1 MPMLY
6 PTTPDDLRR
15 RRLIVAGV
23 ASALL
28 LIAFVTYAVL
38 VHRAH
43 SPSATSTKAQAPVE
57 LTEVHDVPAVT
68 ELPELRRASD
78 PETFARQVAE
88 AIFAWNTATLV
99 SRTDHI
105 ELLIEVADPTGE
117 STPGLVSDLDNYL
130 PTQDAWVELTKYE
143 TEQWLT
149 VDSVSTPPTWA
160 DAEAQAGD
168 ELLPGTTALTIHGT
182 RHRSGIWEDEPVSS
196 EHDVAFTIFLVC
208 APSYPECHLL
218 RLSMLDKPLD

>member
-1 MPMLY
+1 MLY
-6 PTTPDDLRR
+6 PATPDHLRR

-23 ASALL
+23 AIALL
-28 LIAFVTYAVL
+28 LIALVTYAGL
-38 VHRAH
+38 VHRSH
-43 SPSATSTKAQAPVE
+43 SPSASPTKGQAPVE
-57 LTEVHDVPAVT
+57 LTEVHEVPAVT
-68 ELPELRRASD
+68 ELAELRPTSD

-88 AIFAWNTATLV
+88 AVFAWDTSTLV

-105 ELLIEVADPTGE
+105 EQLVEVADPTGE

-130 PTQDAWVELTKYE
+130 PTQDAWTELTQYE
-143 TEQWLT
+143 TQQWLT
-149 VDSVSTPPTWA
+149 VDSISTPTKWA
-160 DAEAQAGD
+160 EAQAQAGD

-182 RHRSGIWEDEPVSS
+182 RHRSGVWEGEPVSS
-196 EHDVAFTIFLVC
+196 EHDVAFTVFLVC

>member
-1 MPMLY
+1 MLY

-15 RRLIVAGV
+15 RRLIVASV
-23 ASALL
+23 ATALL

-43 SPSATSTKAQAPVE
+43 SPSATPAKGRAPVE
-57 LTEVHDVPAVT
+57 LTEVHEVPAVT
-68 ELPELRRASD
+68 ELAELRPTSD

-88 AIFAWNTATLV
+88 AIFAWETSTLV

-105 ELLIEVADPTGE
+105 EQLVDVADPTGE
-117 STPGLVSDLDNYL
+117 STPGLVSDLGNYL
-130 PTQDAWVELTKYE
+130 PTQDAWTELTKYE
-143 TEQWLT
+143 TQQWLS
-149 VDSVSTPPTWA
+149 VDSVSTPTKWA
-160 DAEAQAGD
+160 EAEAQAGD
-168 ELLPGTTALTIHGT
+168 ELLPGTTALTIRGT

-208 APSYPECHLL
+208 APSYPKCHLL
-218 RLSMLDKPLD
+218 RMSMLDKPLD

>member
-1 MPMLY
+1 MLH

-23 ASALL
+23 ATALL

-43 SPSATSTKAQAPVE
+43 SPSATSIKAEAPVE
-57 LTEVHDVPAVT
+57 LTKVRDVPPVT
-68 ELPELRRASD
+68 ELPELRRTSD
-78 PETFARQVAE
+78 PEIFARQVAE
-88 AIFAWNTATLV
+88 AMFAWDTSTLA
-99 SRTDHI
+99 SRTNHI
-105 ELLIEVADPTGE
+105 EQLVEVADPTGE

-130 PTQDAWVELTKYE
+130 PTRDAWVELTKYE
-143 TEQWLT
+143 TQQWLT
-149 VDSVSTPPTWA
+149 VNSVTTPTKWA
-160 DAEAQAGD
+160 EAQAQAGD

-182 RHRSGIWEDEPVSS
+182 RHRSGIWEGEPVSS

>member
-1 MPMLY
+1 MLY
-6 PTTPDDLRR
+6 PTTADDLRR

-23 ASALL
+23 ASTLL
-28 LIAFVTYAVL
+28 LIAFVTYTVL

-43 SPSATSTKAQAPVE
+43 SPSATSTKAQAPVG
-57 LTEVHDVPAVT
+57 LTEVHEVPAVT
-68 ELPELRRASD
+68 ELHELRPTSD

-88 AIFAWNTATLV
+88 AIFAWDTSILV

-105 ELLIEVADPTGE
+105 EQLVGVADPTGE

-143 TEQWLT
+143 TQQWLT
-149 VDSVSTPPTWA
+149 VNSVTTPTKWA
-160 DAEAQAGD
+160 EAEAQAGD

-182 RHRSGIWEDEPVSS
+182 RHRSGIWEGEPVSS
-196 EHDVAFTIFLVC
+196 EHDVAFTLFLVC

-218 RLSMLDKPLD
+218 RLSMLGKPLD

>member
-1 MPMLY
+1 MLY

-23 ASALL
+23 ATALL

-43 SPSATSTKAQAPVE
+43 SPSATSTQEQAPVA
-57 LTEVHDVPAVT
+57 LAEVHEVPVVT
-68 ELPELRRASD
+68 ELPDLRPTSD
-78 PETFARQVAE
+78 PGTFAGQVAE
-88 AIFAWNTATLV
+88 AIFSWDTSTLI

-105 ELLIEVADPTGE
+105 EQLVEVADPTGE

-130 PTQDAWVELTKYE
+130 PTQDAWIELTKYE
-143 TEQWLT
+143 TRQWLT
-149 VDSVSTPPTWA
+149 VDSVTTPTKWA
-160 DAEAQAGD
+160 EADAQAGD

-182 RHRSGIWEDEPVSS
+182 RHRSGIWEGEPVAS
-196 EHDVAFTIFLVC
+196 EHDVAFTVFIVC
-208 APSYPECHLL
+208 GPSYPECHLL

>member
-1 MPMLY
+1 MLH
-6 PTTPDDLRR
+6 PTTPDELRR

-23 ASALL
+23 ATALL

-38 VHRAH
+38 VHQAH

-57 LTEVHDVPAVT
+57 LTEVHNVPAVT
-68 ELPELRRASD
+68 EHPELRPTSD

-88 AIFAWNTATLV
+88 AIFAWDTSTLV

-105 ELLIEVADPTGE
+105 EQLVEVADPTGE

-130 PTQDAWVELTKYE
+130 PTQDAWTELTKYE
-143 TEQWLT
+143 TRQWLT
-149 VDSVSTPPTWA
+149 VDSVTTPTKWA
-160 DAEAQAGD
+160 EAEAQAGD
-168 ELLPGTTALTIHGT
+168 ELLSGTTALTIQGT
-182 RHRSGIWEDEPVSS
+182 RHRSGIWEGEPVSS
-196 EHDVAFTIFLVC
+196 EHDVAFTVFLVC
-208 APSYPECHLL
+208 APAYPECHLL